1 MAWLARLA
9 HWGAG
14 AILADEMG
22 LGKTVQTLALL
33 AHRAA
38 QGPALVVAPT
48 SVVPNWVDE
57 AARFVP
63 ELKVRLYRGKERAAG
78 LRGLGPGDV
87 VVTSYAIA
95 TLDAEA
101 LAPHRL
107 RVAGDRRGPGGQERH
122 HRAGQGAARAARR
135 LARWG
140 SRARPSRTTWA
151 SCGASCA

>member
-38 QGPALVVAPT
+38 SGPALVVAPT

-57 AARFVP
+57 AARFVA
-63 ELKVRLYRGKERAAG
+63 RAEGAA
-78 LRGLGPGDV
+78 LPGPGAGGAACAGWARAIV

-101 LAPHRL
+101 LAGIDFGI
-107 RVAGDRRGPGGQERH
+107 AGARRGAGGEERH
-122 HRAGQGAARAARR
+122 HRAGQGAARAATP
-135 LARWG
+135 AGGWG
-140 SRARPSRTTWA
+140 
-151 SCGASCA
+151 